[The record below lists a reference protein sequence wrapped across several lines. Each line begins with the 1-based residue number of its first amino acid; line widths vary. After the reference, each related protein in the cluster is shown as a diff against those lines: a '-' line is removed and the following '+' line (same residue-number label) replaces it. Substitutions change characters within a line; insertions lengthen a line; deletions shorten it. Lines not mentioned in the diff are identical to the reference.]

1 MAKADRN
8 YKIEEVMTGSP
19 PAPRPTMVDG
29 KGMDPNDPIK
39 FNKDTDRIKKVDHY
53 RIRFDI
59 KSFNNSRLRFVP
71 NKDDV
76 FWVQEGTVCPSSR
89 CGLPGIIWVDEVDP
103 GGEWIDVI
111 NMDMQPLRFQF
122 TLNFVDKTITNPT
135 PADYIDLDPGGVNED
150 RGGTGSGF
158 TSSALISVAL
168 GVCAGVV
175 AFFGAQLFLT

>member
-8 YKIEEVMTGSP
+8 YKIEEVMTGNP
-19 PAPRPTMVDG
+19 PALRPMMVDG

-39 FNKDTDRIKKVDHY
+39 FNKNDDHIRKVDHY
-53 RIRFDI
+53 RIKFDI
-59 KSFNNSRLRFVP
+59 KNFSQSRFRFVEDI
-71 NKDDV
+71 NDV
-76 FWVQEGTVCPSSR
+76 FWVQEGTVCPTSR
-89 CGLPGIIWVDEVDP
+89 CGLPGVIWVDEVDKD
-103 GGEWIDVI
+103 GEWIEVI

-122 TLNFVDKTITNPT
+122 TLNFVDKTVTSPT
-135 PADYIDLDPGGVNED
+135 PADYVDLDPGGVNED

-158 TSSALISVAL
+158 TSSALIYVAL